1 MAKTKAI
8 TAINSMEELAQL
20 KESLKRQLKEADA
33 REEELLRESYSVVGE
48 VAMGTLKNVPKVKA
62 ECKNYFAGV
71 QALIDAHASEFQ
83 KLLTGKANHVQ
94 KERVQNEPVQEESA
108 PVENAGSVRLPNN
121 AGIAQEPVEAS
132 GDAEAGE

>member
-20 KESLKRQLKEADA
+20 KENLKRQLKEADA

-83 KLLTGKANHVQ
+83 KLLTGKASPVQ
-94 KERVQNEPVQEESA
+94 KERIQNDLVQEEPA
-108 PVENAGSVRLPNN
+108 QVENFGNVRLPND
-121 AGIAQEPVEAS
+121 ARIAQEPVEAS
-132 GDAEAGE
+132 VDAEAGE